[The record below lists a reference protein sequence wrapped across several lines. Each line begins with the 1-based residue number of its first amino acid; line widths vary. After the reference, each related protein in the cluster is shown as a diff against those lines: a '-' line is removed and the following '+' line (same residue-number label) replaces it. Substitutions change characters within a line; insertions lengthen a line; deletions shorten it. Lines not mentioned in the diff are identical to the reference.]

1 MEMAK
6 YVKLNSEQRTLKY
19 YYIKY
24 VTGNTKFEK
33 SDADGIYKL
42 VGPGYRTRVK
52 RDKDQAKRECKNKNT
67 PKCNRLA
74 AGKPEW
80 EDGYVNK
87 RDKVDYLE
95 EDNYYY
101 WALAKS
107 LAVKMGGL
115 GKCLSGI
122 KSICKNIDL
131 LHTQVMKHEGYLD
144 MYERAIQIERMLAE
158 PDMTDKFSIKFMK
171 ETAALL
177 KKYKGNYSIVHNWLY
192 TEMKQIRKLNGSQ
205 CERERGTTQPPCK
218 RQFHGVNLK
227 EHEEHMQRGKLGG
240 GPSYF
245 KNLPDKDRV
254 FLQESGY
261 KVKTGLPPGLPGLQ
275 GLKF

>member
-24 VTGNTKFEK
+24 VTTKDTKFEK

-42 VGPGYRTRVK
+42 VGPGYRTTVK
-52 RDKDQAKRECKNKNT
+52 RDKDQAKKECKNKNT
-67 PKCNRLA
+67 PKCKRLA
-74 AGKPEW
+74 AGKADF

-87 RDKVDYLE
+87 RDYVDYLE

-107 LAVKMGGL
+107 LAVKMKDL
-115 GKCLSGI
+115 GKCRIGI
-122 KSICKNIDL
+122 GCNNTDL

-144 MYERAIQIERMLAE
+144 MYERAIQIERMLKE
-158 PDMTDKFSIKFMK
+158 SEKQDKFSIEFMK
-171 ETAALL
+171 DTATLL
-177 KKYKGNYSIVHNWLY
+177 KKYKGNYSAVHNWLY
-192 TEMKQIRKLNGSQ
+192 TEMKKIRELHGSQ

-218 RQFHGVNLK
+218 HQFHGVNLDKHK
-227 EHEEHMQRGKLGG
+227 EHMNRKNFGG